1 MALLTG
7 DHATSISDLSGS
19 HPAHQ
24 MEGGGSGFSYAA
36 EKVKIF
42 ESVPNAGVAKS
53 ESDARKSILATKDAD
68 FLTAE

>member
-1 MALLTG
+1 
-7 DHATSISDLSGS
+7 
-19 HPAHQ
+19 